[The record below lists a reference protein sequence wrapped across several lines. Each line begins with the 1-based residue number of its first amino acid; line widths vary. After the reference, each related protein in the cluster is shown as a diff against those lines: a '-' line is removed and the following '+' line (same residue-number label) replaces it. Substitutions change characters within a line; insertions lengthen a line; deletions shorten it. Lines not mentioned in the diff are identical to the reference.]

1 MWRHVFLNSQ
11 SASNRHCGAT
21 LVCTDTAG
29 SEEDQRIAGSDDV
42 LEDLERRVAELVA
55 EMQGAAQQD
64 RQVLDTRRQALVVE
78 LQGECLAPSSR
89 AREERCKELLVR
101 LGSVG

>member
-21 LVCTDTAG
+21 LVCTDTSG
-29 SEEDQRIAGSDDV
+29 EEDEKRPAVPDDV
-42 LEDLERRVAELVA
+42 PEDLKRRVAELVTD
-55 EMQGAAQQD
+55 MQGAAPQD

-89 AREERCKELLVR
+89 AREGRCKELLVR